1 MTAKIYSK
9 RLFIV
14 TVNQLQSCFPIQTI
28 GRHNFEMFCLSHKI
42 VSMLAQSKY
51 YKTSKAVITF
61 FQGDYVQNPDLKRVG
76 WFQQPLI
83 LFAFTSTSVSE
94 DK

>member
-1 MTAKIYSK
+1 M
-9 RLFIV
+9 LLIV

-28 GRHNFEMFCLSHKI
+28 GRHDYEMFSLVHKI

-61 FQGDYVQNPDLKRVG
+61 FQGDYVQNPDLRGELV
-76 WFQQPLI
+76 
-83 LFAFTSTSVSE
+83 STAVNPFCLHFYFS
-94 DK
+94 

>member
-61 FQGDYVQNPDLKRVG
+61 FQGDYVQNPDLKG
-76 WFQQPLI
+76 
-83 LFAFTSTSVSE
+83 
-94 DK
+94 